1 MEMNIRSTEY
11 FLWSMADIQEEKI
24 LMGNFSNTVHF
35 KIGDKEKFVK
45 GINAYMKKKG
55 FVPCDDDEAVKTY
68 IIALSDD
75 QQWATLADMDSSDD
89 SRALFNDAKAVS
101 KSMKLPCITEEVTD
115 SDIAV
120 LELFD
125 KTGECADRIV
135 VGDGEIYGMEK
146 NEIKPECWKPLLNNK
161 ADFEKLIELTGESD
175 LMADERLSMI
185 SSLFGVD
192 MLADSD
198 ELGIRNDESILKL
211 SFKKAEEKKPT
222 LNTLF
227 TQIYGEALEPLGF
240 KKPKVRMP
248 LYVRVINDEIIHIVG
263 IHDMK
268 NQLVPFGAIATVY
281 RKDLCIDRTFRQNER
296 WYKSLKEFYLN
307 WHISDKPFG
316 KGFFHY
322 TDIIDYMPLSDAV
335 QDSLNATM
343 TWIFPVL
350 DNVKTLKDVADYE
363 EGAFK
368 DYISVISLPINKSL
382 AAPFTDTVIRYI
394 LDDPLADLEIRYST
408 ALKNID
414 EENKRFSI
422 PQEIILQNH
431 LEFEQRY
438 NEARKRV
445 QTFLEDEEI
454 HKQTMEELE
463 RRKEHNLELLRKYK
477 VL

>member
-1 MEMNIRSTEY
+1 
-11 FLWSMADIQEEKI
+11 
-24 LMGNFSNTVHF
+24 MGNFFHTVHF
-35 KIGDKEKFVK
+35 KIKDKEKFVK

-68 IIALSDD
+68 IIALSVD
-75 QQWATLADMDSSDD
+75 QQWSTLADMNSSDD
-89 SRALFNDAKAVS
+89 SRALFNDAKAIS

-125 KTGECADRIV
+125 KTGESADRIV
-135 VGDGEIYGMEK
+135 VGDGEIYGMGN
-146 NEIKPECWKPLLNNK
+146 NEIKPECWEPLLNNK
-161 ADFEKLIELTGESD
+161 ADIEKLIELIGESD

-198 ELGIRNDESILKL
+198 ELSLRNDESILKL

-281 RKDLCIDRTFRQNER
+281 RKNLCIDRTFRQNER

-316 KGFFHY
+316 KGFFKY
-322 TDIIDYMPLSDAV
+322 YSDYMPLSDAV
-335 QDSLNATM
+335 HNSLNETT
-343 TWIFPVL
+343 TWIIPVL
-350 DNVKTLKDVADYE
+350 DNVKSLKDVVDYDVRT
-363 EGAFK
+363 FK
-368 DYISVISLPINKSL
+368 SHSISVISLPINDSL
-382 AAPFTDTVIRYI
+382 AEPFSDTVIKYI
-394 LDDPLADLEIRYST
+394 LDDPLTDLEKRYST
-408 ALKNID
+408 ALKKID
-414 EENKRFSI
+414 ESNKRYNFS
-422 PQEIILQNH
+422 QEKITQDR
-431 LEFEQRY
+431 LEYEQRY
-438 NEARKRV
+438 NESRQRV
-445 QTFLEDEEI
+445 KTFLEDEEI

-463 RRKEHNLELLRKYK
+463 RRKAHNFELLRKYR

>member
-1 MEMNIRSTEY
+1 
-11 FLWSMADIQEEKI
+11 
-24 LMGNFSNTVHF
+24 MGNFSNTVHF
-35 KIGDKEKFVK
+35 KIKDKEKFVK

-55 FVPCDDDEAVKTY
+55 FVPCDDDEAVKNY
-68 IIALSDD
+68 IISFSEN

-89 SRALFNDAKAVS
+89 SRALFNDAKAIS

-125 KTGECADRIV
+125 KTGESADRIV
-135 VGDGEIYGMEK
+135 VSDGEIYGMGY

-161 ADFEKLIELTGESD
+161 ADIQKLIELTGESD
-175 LMADERLSMI
+175 LLADERLSKI

-198 ELGIRNDESILKL
+198 ELGIRNDESILRL

-268 NQLVPFGAIATVY
+268 SHLVPFGAIATVY
-281 RKDLCIDRTFRQNER
+281 REDLCIDRTFRQNEI
-296 WYKSLKEFYLN
+296 WYKRLKEFYLN
-307 WHISDKPFG
+307 WHISDKPFD

-368 DYISVISLPINKSL
+368 DYISVISLPINESL

-454 HKQTMEELE
+454 HKQTMEELA
-463 RRKEHNLELLRKYK
+463 RRKAHNLELLRKYK

>member
-1 MEMNIRSTEY
+1 
-11 FLWSMADIQEEKI
+11 
-24 LMGNFSNTVHF
+24 
-35 KIGDKEKFVK
+35 
-45 GINAYMKKKG
+45 MKKKG

-68 IIALSDD
+68 IIAFSDD
-75 QQWATLADMDSSDD
+75 QGWATLADSESSDD
-89 SRALFNDAKAVS
+89 TRALFSEAKAIS

-135 VGDGEIYGMEK
+135 VGDGEIYGMEN

-161 ADFEKLIELTGESD
+161 ADTQKLIELIGESD
-175 LMADERLSMI
+175 GLVDERLSKI
-185 SSLFGVD
+185 SSLLGVD

-198 ELGIRNDESILKL
+198 ELGTRNEGSIIKL
-211 SFKKAEEKKPT
+211 NFKKAEEKKPT

-281 RKDLCIDRTFRQNER
+281 RKDLCIDRTFRQNEI
-296 WYKSLKEFYLN
+296 WYKDLWDFYHE
-307 WHISDKPFG
+307 WHITDKPFDNG
-316 KGFFHY
+316 GFKYYADF
-322 TDIIDYMPLSDAV
+322 MPLSDAV
-335 QDSLNATM
+335 QNSFNATM
-343 TWIFPVL
+343 TWILPVL
-350 DNVKTLKDVADYE
+350 DNVKTLKDVVDYD
-363 EGAFK
+363 AQTFK
-368 DYISVISLPINKSL
+368 EHIAVISLPINESL
-382 AAPFTDTVIRYI
+382 AAPFSDTVIRYI
-394 LDDPLADLEIRYST
+394 LDDPLADLEQRYS
-408 ALKNID
+408 AELKRRN
-414 EENKRFSI
+414 EASI
-422 PQEIILQNH
+422 RASRSQEKISQNL
-431 LEFEQRY
+431 LEFEYRY

-463 RRKEHNLELLRKYK
+463 RRKDHNLELLRKYK
-477 VL
+477 VIK

>member
-1 MEMNIRSTEY
+1 
-11 FLWSMADIQEEKI
+11 
-24 LMGNFSNTVHF
+24 MGNFSNTVHF
-35 KIGDKEKFVK
+35 KIGDKEKFIK

-55 FVPCDDDEAVKTY
+55 FVPCDDDESVKTY
-68 IIALSDD
+68 IIALSEN

-135 VGDGEIYGMEK
+135 VGDGEIYGMDK
-146 NEIKPECWKPLLNNK
+146 NKIKPECWEPLLNNK
-161 ADFEKLIELTGESD
+161 ADIPKLIELTGESD
-175 LMADERLSMI
+175 LMADERLSKI

-281 RKDLCIDRTFRQNER
+281 RKDLCIDRTFRQNEI
-296 WYKSLKEFYLN
+296 WYKDLWDFYHE
-307 WHISDKPFG
+307 WHITDKPFDNG
-316 KGFFHY
+316 GFKYYADF
-322 TDIIDYMPLSDAV
+322 MPLSDAV

-343 TWIFPVL
+343 TWILPVL

-368 DYISVISLPINKSL
+368 DYISVISLPINESL

-394 LDDPLADLEIRYST
+394 LDDPLADLEQRYLT
-408 ALKNID
+408 ALKRR
-414 EENKRFSI
+414 EEAYKKSNLSQEDIMERLERF
-422 PQEIILQNH
+422 N
-431 LEFEQRY
+431 RKY
-438 NEARKRV
+438 NEYCQRL

-454 HKQTMEELE
+454 HNQTMEELA

-477 VL
+477 IIY

>member
-1 MEMNIRSTEY
+1 
-11 FLWSMADIQEEKI
+11 
-24 LMGNFSNTVHF
+24 MGNFSNTVHF
-35 KIGDKEKFVK
+35 KIGDKDKFVK
-45 GINAYMKKKG
+45 GFNAYMKKKG

-68 IIALSDD
+68 IIALSVD

-135 VGDGEIYGMEK
+135 VGDGEIYGMEN

-161 ADFEKLIELTGESD
+161 ADIEKLIELIGESD

-185 SSLFGVD
+185 SSLLGVD

-281 RKDLCIDRTFRQNER
+281 RKDLCIDRTFRQNEI
-296 WYKSLKEFYLN
+296 WYKRLKEFYLN
-307 WHISDKPFG
+307 WHISDKPFDNA
-316 KGFFHY
+316 GFDY

-368 DYISVISLPINKSL
+368 DYITVISLPINESL

-394 LDDPLADLEIRYST
+394 LDDPLADLKQRYST
-408 ALKNID
+408 ALKIID
-414 EENKRFSI
+414 EENKQFSI
-422 PQEIILQNH
+422 PQELISKNL

-438 NEARKRV
+438 SESRQRV
-445 QTFLEDEEI
+445 QTFLENEEI
-454 HKQTMEELE
+454 HNQTMEELA

>member
-1 MEMNIRSTEY
+1 
-11 FLWSMADIQEEKI
+11 
-24 LMGNFSNTVHF
+24 MGNFFHTVHF
-35 KIGDKEKFVK
+35 KIKDKEKFFK

-55 FVPCDDDEAVKTY
+55 FVPCDNDEAVKTY
-68 IIALSDD
+68 IIALSVD
-75 QQWATLADMDSSDD
+75 QQWATLADMDSSDE

-101 KSMKLPCITEEVTD
+101 KSMKLPCITEVVTD

-125 KTGECADRIV
+125 KTGESADRIV
-135 VGDGEIYGMEK
+135 VGDGEIYGMGN

-161 ADFEKLIELTGESD
+161 ADIEKLIELTGESD
-175 LMADERLSMI
+175 LLADERLSKI
-185 SSLFGVD
+185 SLLFGVD

-198 ELGIRNDESILKL
+198 ELGIRNDESILRL

-248 LYVRVINDEIIHIVG
+248 LYVRVIKDEIIHIVG

-268 NQLVPFGAIATVY
+268 SHLVPFGAIATVY
-281 RKDLCIDRTFRQNER
+281 REDLCIDRTFRQNER
-296 WYKSLKEFYLN
+296 WYKRLKEFYLN
-307 WHISDKPFG
+307 WHISDKPFEESC
-316 KGFFHY
+316 FHY

-335 QDSLNATM
+335 KASLNATI
-343 TWIFPVL
+343 TWILPVL
-350 DNVKTLKDVADYE
+350 DNVKTLKDVADYDDLI
-363 EGAFK
+363 FK
-368 DYISVISLPINKSL
+368 DYLSISALPLNKFPGASYSD
-382 AAPFTDTVIRYI
+382 AAIRFL
-394 LDDPLADLEIRYST
+394 LDDLINDLEKRYSVL
-408 ALKNID
+408 LKRSDEANI
-414 EENKRFSI
+414 RFPR
-422 PQEIILQNH
+422 PQEDVLKSR
-431 LEFEQRY
+431 LEYEQWY
-438 NEARKRV
+438 NEARERV

-477 VL
+477 II

>member
-1 MEMNIRSTEY
+1 
-11 FLWSMADIQEEKI
+11 
-24 LMGNFSNTVHF
+24 MGNFSNTVHF

-68 IIALSDD
+68 IIALSVD
-75 QQWATLADMDSSDD
+75 QQWSTLADMDSSDD

-101 KSMKLPCITEEVTD
+101 KSMKLLCITEEVTD

-125 KTGECADRIV
+125 KTGECGDRIV
-135 VGDGEIYGMEK
+135 VGDGEIYGMGN
-146 NEIKPECWKPLLNNK
+146 NEIKPECWKLLLNNK
-161 ADFEKLIELTGESD
+161 ADIEKLIELTGESD
-175 LMADERLSMI
+175 LLADERLSKI

-198 ELGIRNDESILKL
+198 ELGIRNDESILRL

-268 NQLVPFGAIATVY
+268 SHLVPFGAIATVY
-281 RKDLCIDRTFRQNER
+281 REDLCIDRTFRQNEI
-296 WYKSLKEFYLN
+296 WYKRLKEFYLN
-307 WHISDKPFG
+307 WHISDKPFD

-335 QDSLNATM
+335 KDSLNATM

-368 DYISVISLPINKSL
+368 DYISVISLPINESL
-382 AAPFTDTVIRYI
+382 AAPYSDTVIKYI
-394 LDDPLADLEIRYST
+394 LDDPLADLEQRYLT
-408 ALKNID
+408 ALKRR
-414 EENKRFSI
+414 EEAYKKSNLSQEDIMERLERFNKK
-422 PQEIILQNH
+422 
-431 LEFEQRY
+431 Y
-438 NEARKRV
+438 NEYCQRL

>member
-1 MEMNIRSTEY
+1 
-11 FLWSMADIQEEKI
+11 
-24 LMGNFSNTVHF
+24 MGNFFHTVHF
-35 KIGDKEKFVK
+35 KTGDKEKLVK
-45 GINAYMKKKG
+45 GISAYMKKKG

-68 IIALSDD
+68 IIAFSDD
-75 QQWATLADMDSSDD
+75 QGWATLADSESSDD
-89 SRALFNDAKAVS
+89 TRALFSEAKAIS

-115 SDIAV
+115 SDIAI

-125 KTGECADRIV
+125 KTGESADRIV

-146 NEIKPECWKPLLNNK
+146 NEIKPECWEPLLNNK
-161 ADFEKLIELTGESD
+161 ADTQKLIELTGESD
-175 LMADERLSMI
+175 GLADERLSKI

-198 ELGIRNDESILKL
+198 ELGIRNDESILRL

-268 NQLVPFGAIATVY
+268 TQLVPFGAIATVY
-281 RKDLCIDRTFRQNER
+281 RKDLCIDRTFRQNEI

-307 WHISDKPFG
+307 WHISDKPFD
-316 KGFFHY
+316 KGFFKY
-322 TDIIDYMPLSDAV
+322 YADYMPLSDAV
-335 QDSLNATM
+335 QNSFNATM
-343 TWIFPVL
+343 TWILPVL
-350 DNVKTLKDVADYE
+350 DNVKTLKDVADYDE
-363 EGAFK
+363 CTFLNH
-368 DYISVISLPINKSL
+368 ISVISLPINESIV
-382 AAPFTDTVIRYI
+382 APYSDTVIKYI
-394 LDDPLADLEIRYST
+394 LDDPLADLEQRYL
-408 ALKNID
+408 AVLKRR
-414 EENKRFSI
+414 EEASKRSNLS
-422 PQEIILQNH
+422 QEKISQNR
-431 LEFEQRY
+431 LEFEYRY
-438 NEARKRV
+438 NESRQRV
-445 QTFLEDEEI
+445 KTFLEDEEI

>member
-1 MEMNIRSTEY
+1 
-11 FLWSMADIQEEKI
+11 
-24 LMGNFSNTVHF
+24 MGNFFHTVHF
-35 KIGDKEKFVK
+35 KIKDKEKFFK

-68 IIALSDD
+68 IIALSVD
-75 QQWATLADMDSSDD
+75 QQWATLADMDSSDE

-101 KSMKLPCITEEVTD
+101 KSMKLPCITEVITD

-125 KTGECADRIV
+125 KTGESADRIV
-135 VGDGEIYGMEK
+135 VGDGEIYGMGN

-161 ADFEKLIELTGESD
+161 ADIEKLIELTGESD
-175 LMADERLSMI
+175 LLADERLSKI
-185 SSLFGVD
+185 SLLFGVD

-198 ELGIRNDESILKL
+198 ELGIRNDESILRL

-248 LYVRVINDEIIHIVG
+248 LYVRVIKDEIIHIVG

-268 NQLVPFGAIATVY
+268 SHLVPFGAIATVY
-281 RKDLCIDRTFRQNER
+281 REDLCIDRTFRQNER
-296 WYKSLKEFYLN
+296 WYKRLKEFYLN
-307 WHISDKPFG
+307 WHISDKPFEESC
-316 KGFFHY
+316 FHY

-335 QDSLNATM
+335 KASLNATI
-343 TWIFPVL
+343 TWILPVL
-350 DNVKTLKDVADYE
+350 DNVKTLKDVADYDDLI
-363 EGAFK
+363 FK
-368 DYISVISLPINKSL
+368 DYLSISALPLNKFPGASYSD
-382 AAPFTDTVIRYI
+382 AAIRFL
-394 LDDPLADLEIRYST
+394 LDDLINDLEKRYSVL
-408 ALKNID
+408 LKRSDEANI
-414 EENKRFSI
+414 RFPR
-422 PQEIILQNH
+422 PQEDVLKSR
-431 LEFEQRY
+431 LEYEQWY
-438 NEARKRV
+438 NEARERV

-477 VL
+477 II

>member
-1 MEMNIRSTEY
+1 
-11 FLWSMADIQEEKI
+11 
-24 LMGNFSNTVHF
+24 MGNFSNTVHF

-45 GINAYMKKKG
+45 GFNAYMKKKG

-68 IIALSDD
+68 IIALSVD
-75 QQWATLADMDSSDD
+75 QQWSTLADMNSSDD
-89 SRALFNDAKAVS
+89 SRALFNDAKAIS

-125 KTGECADRIV
+125 KTGESADRIV
-135 VGDGEIYGMEK
+135 VGDGEIYGMGN
-146 NEIKPECWKPLLNNK
+146 NEIKPECWEPLLNNK
-161 ADFEKLIELTGESD
+161 ADIQKLIELTGESD
-175 LMADERLSMI
+175 LMADKRLSMI

-198 ELGIRNDESILKL
+198 ELGIRNDESILRL

-248 LYVRVINDEIIHIVG
+248 LYVRVIKDEIIHIVG

-268 NQLVPFGAIATVY
+268 SHLVPFGAIATVY
-281 RKDLCIDRTFRQNER
+281 REDLCIDRTFRQNER
-296 WYKSLKEFYLN
+296 WYKRLKEFYLN
-307 WHISDKPFG
+307 WHISDKPFEEG
-316 KGFFHY
+316 CFHY

-335 QDSLNATM
+335 KASLNATI
-343 TWIFPVL
+343 TWILPVL
-350 DNVKTLKDVADYE
+350 DNVKTLKDVADYDDLI
-363 EGAFK
+363 FK
-368 DYISVISLPINKSL
+368 DYLSISALPLNKFPGASYSD
-382 AAPFTDTVIRYI
+382 AAIRFL
-394 LDDPLADLEIRYST
+394 LDDLINDLEKRYSFL
-408 ALKNID
+408 LKRSDEANI
-414 EENKRFSI
+414 RFPR
-422 PQEIILQNH
+422 PQEDVLKSR
-431 LEFEQRY
+431 LEYEQWY

-454 HKQTMEELE
+454 HNQAMEELE

-477 VL
+477 II

>member
-1 MEMNIRSTEY
+1 
-11 FLWSMADIQEEKI
+11 
-24 LMGNFSNTVHF
+24 MGNFFHTVHF
-35 KIGDKEKFVK
+35 KIKDKEKFVK

-68 IIALSDD
+68 IIALSVD
-75 QQWATLADMDSSDD
+75 QQWTTLADMDSSDD
-89 SRALFNDAKAVS
+89 TRALFSEAKAIS

-125 KTGECADRIV
+125 KTGESADRIV
-135 VGDGEIYGMEK
+135 VGNGEIYGMGN

-161 ADFEKLIELTGESD
+161 ADIEKLIELTVESD
-175 LMADERLSMI
+175 LLADERLSKI

-198 ELGIRNDESILKL
+198 ELGIRNDESILRL

-268 NQLVPFGAIATVY
+268 SHLVPFGAIATVY
-281 RKDLCIDRTFRQNER
+281 REDLCIDRTFRQNEI
-296 WYKSLKEFYLN
+296 WYKRLKEFYLN
-307 WHISDKPFG
+307 WHISDKPFD

-368 DYISVISLPINKSL
+368 DYISVISLPINESL

>member
-1 MEMNIRSTEY
+1 
-11 FLWSMADIQEEKI
+11 
-24 LMGNFSNTVHF
+24 MGNFFHTVHF
-35 KIGDKEKFVK
+35 KIKDKEKFVK

-68 IIALSDD
+68 IIAFSDD
-75 QQWATLADMDSSDD
+75 QGWATLADSESSDD
-89 SRALFNDAKAVS
+89 TRALFSEAKAIS

-115 SDIAV
+115 SDIAI

-125 KTGECADRIV
+125 KTGERADKIV

-161 ADFEKLIELTGESD
+161 ADTQKLIELIGESD
-175 LMADERLSMI
+175 GLAEERLSKI
-185 SSLFGVD
+185 SSLLGVD

-198 ELGIRNDESILKL
+198 ELGTRNDESIIKL
-211 SFKKAEEKKPT
+211 NFKKAEEKKPT

-268 NQLVPFGAIATVY
+268 SHLVPFGAIATVY
-281 RKDLCIDRTFRQNER
+281 REDLCIDRTFRQNEI
-296 WYKSLKEFYLN
+296 WYKRLKEFYLN
-307 WHISDKPFG
+307 WHISDKPFDEA
-316 KGFFHY
+316 GFYY
-322 TDIIDYMPLSDAV
+322 TDIIDFMPLSDAV
-335 QDSLNATM
+335 KDSLNATM
-343 TWIFPVL
+343 TWILPVL

-363 EGAFK
+363 ESAFK
-368 DYISVISLPINKSL
+368 DYISVISLPINESL

-394 LDDPLADLEIRYST
+394 LDDPLADLEQRYLT
-408 ALKNID
+408 ALKRR
-414 EENKRFSI
+414 EEAYKKSNLSQEDIMERLEKFNKK
-422 PQEIILQNH
+422 
-431 LEFEQRY
+431 Y
-438 NEARKRV
+438 NEYCQRL

-477 VL
+477 II

>member
-1 MEMNIRSTEY
+1 
-11 FLWSMADIQEEKI
+11 
-24 LMGNFSNTVHF
+24 MGNFSNTVHF
-35 KIGDKEKFVK
+35 KIGDKEKFIK

-55 FVPCDDDEAVKTY
+55 FVPCEDDEAVKTY
-68 IIALSDD
+68 IIALSVD

-125 KTGECADRIV
+125 KTGESADRIV
-135 VGDGEIYGMEK
+135 VGDGEIYGMGN
-146 NEIKPECWKPLLNNK
+146 NEIKPECWKSLLNNK
-161 ADFEKLIELTGESD
+161 ADIQKLIELTGESD
-175 LMADERLSMI
+175 LMTDERLSKI

-240 KKPKVRMP
+240 IKPKVRMP

-281 RKDLCIDRTFRQNER
+281 RKDLCIDRTFRQNEI
-296 WYKSLKEFYLN
+296 WYKDLWDFYHE
-307 WHISDKPFG
+307 WHIADEPFDKG
-316 KGFFHY
+316 GF
-322 TDIIDYMPLSDAV
+322 DYYNDLMPLSDAV
-335 QDSLNATM
+335 QNSFNATM

-350 DNVKTLKDVADYE
+350 DNVKTLKDVADYNE
-363 EGAFK
+363 CMFK
-368 DYISVISLPINKSL
+368 NHISVISLPINESIV
-382 AAPFTDTVIRYI
+382 APFADTVIRYI
-394 LDDPLADLEIRYST
+394 LDDPLADLEQRYL
-408 ALKNID
+408 AVLKRR
-414 EENKRFSI
+414 EEASKRSNLS
-422 PQEIILQNH
+422 QEKISQNR
-431 LEFEQRY
+431 LEFEYRY
-438 NEARKRV
+438 NESRQRV
-445 QTFLEDEEI
+445 KTFLEDEEI

-477 VL
+477 IIY

>member
-1 MEMNIRSTEY
+1 
-11 FLWSMADIQEEKI
+11 
-24 LMGNFSNTVHF
+24 MGNFSNTVHF

-68 IIALSDD
+68 IIALSVD
-75 QQWATLADMDSSDD
+75 QQWSTLADMNSSDD

-125 KTGECADRIV
+125 KTGESSDRIV
-135 VGDGEIYGMEK
+135 VGDGEIYGMGN
-146 NEIKPECWKPLLNNK
+146 NEIKPECWEPLLNNK
-161 ADFEKLIELTGESD
+161 ADIEKLIELIGESD

-198 ELGIRNDESILKL
+198 ELGIRNDESILRL

-268 NQLVPFGAIATVY
+268 SHLVPFGAIATVY
-281 RKDLCIDRTFRQNER
+281 RKDLCIDRTFRQNEI
-296 WYKSLKEFYLN
+296 WYKDLWDFYHE
-307 WHISDKPFG
+307 WHITDKPFD
-316 KGFFHY
+316 KGGFKYYADF
-322 TDIIDYMPLSDAV
+322 MPLSDAV
-335 QDSLNATM
+335 QNSLNETM
-343 TWIFPVL
+343 TWILPVL
-350 DNVKTLKDVADYE
+350 DNVKTLKDVVDYD
-363 EGAFK
+363 ARTFK
-368 DYISVISLPINKSL
+368 EHIAIISLPINESL
-382 AAPFTDTVIRYI
+382 AAPFSDTVIRYI
-394 LDDPLADLEIRYST
+394 LDNPLADLEKRYS
-408 ALKNID
+408 AELKRRN
-414 EENKRFSI
+414 EASI
-422 PQEIILQNH
+422 RASRSQEKISQNL
-431 LEFEQRY
+431 LEFEHRY

-445 QTFLEDEEI
+445 QTFLEDEETRI
-454 HKQTMEELE
+454 QTLEELA